1 MLLRAL
7 FIWCGLLTVAFVNGI
22 VRAVWLAPAFG
33 DSVAHVISAVMIS
46 IVVAAVTWEAIGW
59 LHPHSANEAL
69 LIGDEWVLLTIG
81 FEVLAGYVLLG
92 TSWHRLLMEFNVT
105 QGEQWEL
112 VLVTMLVAPAVAAI
126 RQHVIAPGRPISSV
140 RKAFFG
146 R

>member
-7 FIWCGLLTVAFVNGI
+7 LIWCGLLTVAFVNGI

-46 IVVAAVTWEAIGW
+46 VVVAAVTWEAIGW

-112 VLVTMLVAPAVAAI
+112 VLVTMLVAPAVAGI

-140 RKAFFG
+140 RKTIFG